1 MKIPNY
7 NEPKFY
13 KIAAEITGLILRI
26 PGNKSITFIYG
37 SSVDKTETANVF
49 VSSEGVFYGSYSEFM
64 AEQGIKR
71 AMPETV
77 RRSRLAAEDGFK
89 SFLQKV
95 IDSATGNIII
105 RQELGIETDR
115 KGKTRP
121 ISNRKI
127 YGIKLCEGN
136 WQPLSKKEVEGI
148 HAPEA
153 EDTVKRI
160 GEYSFIYS
168 DLSKFLEK

>member
-1 MKIPNY
+1 MKIPNH

-13 KIAAEITGLILRI
+13 KIAAEITDLILRI
-26 PGNKSITFIYG
+26 QGNKSITFIYG
-37 SSVDKTETANVF
+37 SSMNKTETANAF
-49 VSSEGVFYGSYSEFM
+49 VSPEGVFYGSYSAFM
-64 AEQGIKR
+64 AEEGIKR
-71 AMPETV
+71 VMPEIAC
-77 RRSRLAAEDGFK
+77 RKRLAAEDGFRN
-89 SFLQKV
+89 FLQEV
-95 IDSATGNIII
+95 MASAFGNIII

-121 ISNRKI
+121 ISKRKI

-160 GEYSFIYS
+160 GEGSFIYS
-168 DLSKFLEK
+168 DLSEFLEK